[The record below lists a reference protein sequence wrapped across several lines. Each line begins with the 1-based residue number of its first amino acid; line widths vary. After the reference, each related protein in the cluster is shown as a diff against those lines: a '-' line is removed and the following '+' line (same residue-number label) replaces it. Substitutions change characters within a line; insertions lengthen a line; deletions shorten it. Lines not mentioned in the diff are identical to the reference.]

1 MGMTSVACNATSMAM
16 FSLNMATVEAPA
28 AGIRGD
34 STLRQYRIDAGE
46 RMHITPL
53 RIRQY
58 PLRLLRPRTAP
69 FRTRLHDNLL
79 RAHQPIVF
87 RTPQSNCLAGR

>member
-1 MGMTSVACNATSMAM
+1 MSMAM
-16 FSLNMATVEAPA
+16 FSLNMAKVEVPA

-34 STLRQYRIDAGE
+34 CALRQYRIDAGE

-58 PLRLLRPRTAP
+58 PLQFLRPRTAP

-79 RAHQPIVF
+79 RAHQPTVI
-87 RTPQSNCLAGR
+87 RIPQRNWLAGR